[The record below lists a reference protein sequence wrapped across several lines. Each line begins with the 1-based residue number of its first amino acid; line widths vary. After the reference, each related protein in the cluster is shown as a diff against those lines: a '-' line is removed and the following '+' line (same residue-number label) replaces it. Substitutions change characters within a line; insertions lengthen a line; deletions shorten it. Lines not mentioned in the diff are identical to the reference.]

1 MENLVKKTKP
11 RVRRKRKERRSVFLK
26 QRGKLAGDTGQTR
39 GKLKNNKINTR
50 FKKLSEAVTDPHQ

>member
-1 MENLVKKTKP
+1 MENLVIKTKP

-39 GKLKNNKINTR
+39 GSSKTAKSTQGLKNYPGR
-50 FKKLSEAVTDPHQ
+50 

>member
-26 QRGKLAGDTGQTR
+26 PRGKLAGNNGQTR
-39 GKLKNNKINTR
+39 GSSKTAKSTQGLKNYPGR
-50 FKKLSEAVTDPHQ
+50 